1 MSYGTDTWCTDSLV
15 VGRLATGTNIVVQAL
30 YRRLITPRGKLRGG
44 PEEDAYGLDVSAY
57 VGAVGTAASVAI
69 LPGLVRSEFMKDDRV
84 VDVSVVS
91 SFATD
96 TAGLTTITLSIDVL
110 LEDESEPFSFTVG
123 VSEVTT
129 ELLGVA
135 A

>member
-1 MSYGTDTWCTDSLV
+1 MSYGTDTWCTESTV
-15 VGRLATGTNIVVQAL
+15 VGRLAQGQQVVVQAL

-44 PEEDAYGLDVSAY
+44 PEEDAYGLDISAY
-57 VGAVGTAASVAI
+57 LGAVGTETAIAA
-69 LPGLVRSEFMKDDRV
+69 LPGLIRGEFMKDDRV
-84 VDVSVVS
+84 VDVATRS

-96 TAGLTTITLSIDVL
+96 SAGLTTIELTIDVL
-110 LEDESEPFSFTVG
+110 LEDEDEPFAFTVA